1 LGGDHFYD
9 GARKRLEPATAT
21 VRGHLSK
28 GSRPTWLTGL
38 LVALLAWPLGLV
50 AFAPGL
56 DYSWMSGLFMGAHHG
71 RLFGSELV
79 FTYGPLGFLAW
90 PELWY
95 SWLAVLAYAYS
106 AAIYVAFCL
115 TMVWMLKRSVG
126 LFAAAVVTFL
136 FLVTVP
142 DLEELPLLLA
152 VAWALAAL
160 RSDRP
165 AAGLTLLVVGG
176 GLLSAIEPLVKLS
189 VGPPTVLVVILGLA
203 GARAGRRQ
211 WSLYAAIAIAG
222 FFLLWFLSG
231 QGLGNLG
238 DYFGNGKQIISGY
251 SEAMGIDAAP
261 AWQAVLL
268 VAFALGLVAL
278 AGRADLRDRRARWF
292 ATALTAVAAYV
303 IFKYGITRFHPS
315 PVSLAL
321 SALLGIFLLI
331 PWPRQRA
338 AVFLTASVVLGALA
352 FHTYP
357 APARLDVVANLTR
370 FKESAELVARPGL
383 RQGRIDQARAA
394 MQASFALDPK
404 ILAAV
409 EGKRVAIDPWEISV
423 AWAYELDWS
432 PLPSLQ
438 NYVAYTSQ
446 LDRLNA
452 AAVEDPEG
460 PQVILRNNPGGL
472 LPLGGARSFE
482 GRQPAWDPPE
492 QGFAT
497 VCNFAPT
504 VTAGTWQV
512 LSRIP
517 DRCGEQRPAG
527 QISAQPGE
535 TVDVPQAGHDEL
547 VLLRLGGVAIEGLRE
562 KLLTQLWR
570 PSERFAVLNDGL
582 VSYRLVPDTAE
593 DGLIVSRDPALD
605 GSEGFEQLPEIENMK
620 VEGVDRTLEFDFY
633 RVKVRPRAGR

>member
-1 LGGDHFYD
+1 LGGDHIHD
-9 GARKRLEPATAT
+9 GAWTRLEST
-21 VRGHLSK
+21 VTTIRDRLST

-38 LVALLAWPLGLV
+38 LIALLAWPLGIV
-50 AFAPGL
+50 AFVPGL
-56 DYSWMSGLFMGAHHG
+56 DYSWMSGLFMGVHDG
-71 RLFGSELV
+71 RGFGSELI

-95 SWLAVLAYAYS
+95 SWLAVLSYAYS
-106 AAIYVAFCL
+106 SAIYVAFCL
-115 TMVWMLKRSVG
+115 TMVWMLRRSVG
-126 LFAAAVVTFL
+126 LLAAAVVTFL
-136 FLVTVP
+136 FLVTIP

-203 GARAGRRQ
+203 GARASRRQ
-211 WSLYAAIAIAG
+211 WSLYAAIAIVG
-222 FFLLWFLSG
+222 FFFLWFLTG
-231 QGLGNLG
+231 QGLGNLW
-238 DYFGNGKQIISGY
+238 DYFSNGKQIISGY
-251 SEAMGIDAAP
+251 SEAMGIDVAP
-261 AWQAVLL
+261 AWQAVLM

-278 AGRADLRDRRARWF
+278 VPRADLRDRRARWF
-292 ATALTAVAAYV
+292 ATALTAVAVYV
-303 IFKYGITRFHPS
+303 IYKYGITRFHPS

-331 PWPRQRA
+331 PWPRRRA
-338 AVFLTASVVLGALA
+338 AVFLSASVVLGALA
-352 FHTYP
+352 LHTYP
-357 APARLDVVANLTR
+357 TPARLDVVANLTR
-370 FKESAELVARPGL
+370 FKESAELVVRPGL
-383 RQGRIDQARAA
+383 RQGHIDQARAG
-394 MQASFALDPK
+394 MQAAFALDPK

-409 EGKRVAIDPWEISV
+409 RGKRVAIDPWEISV

-432 PLPSLQ
+432 PLPVPQ
-438 NYVAYTSQ
+438 NYVAYTSK

-452 AAVEDPEG
+452 AAIEDPGG

-482 GRQPAWDPPE
+482 ARQPAWDPPE

-497 VCNFAPT
+497 VCNFTPT

-517 DRCGEQRPAG
+517 DRCGEQQPAG
-527 QISAQPGE
+527 QVSAQPGK
-535 TVDVPQAGHDEL
+535 TVTVPQAGRNEL
-547 VLLRLGGVAIEGLRE
+547 VLLRLNGVAIEGIGE
-562 KLLTQLWR
+562 KLMTQLWR
-570 PSERFAVLNDGL
+570 PAERFASLNDGL
-582 VSYRLVPDTAE
+582 VSYRLVPGTAA
-593 DGLIVSRDPALD
+593 DGLIVSRGPTLD
-605 GSEGFEQLPEIENMK
+605 GSDGFEQLPEVKNMK

-633 RVKVRPRAGR
+633 RVKVRPQAGR